1 MVVIMARYCRPIPTN
16 TVAEGEQLK
25 VEYNIGVEGE
35 FERNSTLVPF
45 SAMSNETVTMEYILC
60 T

>member
-25 VEYNIGVEGE
+25 VEYNIGEEGE
-35 FERNSTLVPF
+35 FELWWALAQFKLYICSLL
-45 SAMSNETVTMEYILC
+45 SNEQ
-60 T
+60 